1 MHGTAPDLS
10 ALLGVQRKHYPA
22 PAPSGCTREARPR
35 PGHHSADGTGS
46 SRGEPILPR
55 RAHTARPAREESPP
69 GQAHRVG
76 ALGTR
81 KASSAG
87 TPVRR
92 AWAEGP
98 LGKYTGKARKRQG
111 LPGQH
116 GTRPARCLEARAV
129 NDGEPQS
136 GSGYPKG
143 VRSQWRTR
151 PRLPRACTPEPIRLQ
166 RHAPNTPATA
176 AEAADRGA
184 AMFTAAPIRRTI
196 AARPNPAQLQAEHD
210 HTTQASSCPAIAA
223 GSNPAPV
230 RARPQ
235 PRNPRRTPAPSPPP
249 ARTPAHANPAR
260 AVQRVQC

>member
-1 MHGTAPDLS
+1 LACTGSTTPHCTVMMHAGSTTPTRAPLCPRDGEHSGRADTSPKS
-10 ALLGVQRKHYPA
+10 A
-22 PAPSGCTREARPR
+22 
-35 PGHHSADGTGS
+35 HSKTGTGGKS
-46 SRGEPILPR
+46 TRASAPR
-55 RAHTARPAREESPP
+55 RCARNAEGIFSRHT
-69 GQAHRVG
+69 G
-76 ALGTR
+76 
-81 KASSAG
+81 KAC
-87 TPVRR
+87 V
-92 AWAEGP
+92 AEGP